1 MKLVLAAVLA
11 SLATAC
17 ISSSPGVVRASND
30 NPLVTIGAGEAVIS
44 AGGDA
49 WRVWY
54 VIDRATET
62 CWMKLGD
69 AGDQM
74 DCCDL
79 RKVAAAREHIGWE
92 TDATCAPATLM
103 PAAPAV
109 PAAPT
114 LPAAPAAQ
122 P

>member
-1 MKLVLAAVLA
+1 MKLVLAALVA

-17 ISSSPGVVRASND
+17 ISSSPGVVRASED

-49 WRVWY
+49 WRAWY
-54 VIDRATET
+54 VIDRASET

-69 AGDQM
+69 AGAQM

-79 RKVAAAREHIGWE
+79 RKVPAAREHIAWE
-92 TDATCAPATLM
+92 TDATCAPAMLM
-103 PAAPAV
+103 SDAPVAPAA
-109 PAAPT
+109 
-114 LPAAPAAQ
+114 PAAPAAQ